1 MINDNLPLGDPDNPR
16 PIIPMERV
24 PAQAPPRD
32 LEAWLDALSPEQMR
46 EFARAGISNPRL
58 GPAFDADLRVRLEA
72 ARAEITEWK
81 ERCARL
87 EAEVRETDNLRQDVR
102 LMSLTWDR
110 LAQENEEVLR
120 VMKERDELQAR
131 ILALRGRGLWA
142 RIINRA

>member
-58 GPAFDADLRVRLEA
+58 
-72 ARAEITEWK
+72 
-81 ERCARL
+81 
-87 EAEVRETDNLRQDVR
+87 
-102 LMSLTWDR
+102 
-110 LAQENEEVLR
+110 
-120 VMKERDELQAR
+120 DEDH
-131 ILALRGRGLWA
+131 
-142 RIINRA
+142 